1 MNIIKH
7 GRNRYE
13 KTNRNLVLDIH
24 YYDVYGSDN
33 DLFWIRR
40 KTMKTFPSY
49 DYTLCGEESCKVK
62 KTCMRYLTYKK
73 AVKEKYPYPFAVYNP
88 IGSIDNCMLYV
99 ETDKNLEYENRIN

>member
-1 MNIIKH
+1 MYFLKL
-7 GRNRYE
+7 GRNKYE
-13 KTNRNLVLDIH
+13 KANGNTFLDIH
-24 YYDVYGSDN
+24 FYDVHGCFN

-40 KTMKTFPSY
+40 KTMKTFQSY

-88 IGSIDNCMLYV
+88 IGSVDNCMLYV
-99 ETDKNLEYENRIN
+99 ETNKLEL